1 MARLIEIQEAQ
12 HCPSPLIIHVDDVL
26 LLHAT
31 GASVQSGSGS
41 LQLIGPLLSAVL
53 GDNGQIFTPEG
64 GPNTVLFRALKIGE
78 AQVDIVHG
86 DPWHSPRIVSITV
99 RVER

>member
-1 MARLIEIQEAQ
+1 MARLIEIQDAQ
-12 HCPSPLIIHVDDVL
+12 LCPSPLVIQVGDVL

-31 GASVQSGSGS
+31 GGSVQSGTEY

-53 GDNGQIFTPEG
+53 GDDGQIFTPEG
-64 GPNTVLFRALKIGE
+64 APNTVLFRAVEAGE
-78 AQVDIVHG
+78 AQVHVVAG
-86 DPWHSPRIVSITV
+86 DPWHSPRLVSITV